1 MAEARLIN
9 QSIMN
14 APVNDANTSHVMTPQ
29 DDSVGTEK
37 SDTDSGML
45 LVHVLSD
52 ISNFATRL
60 PQSYVQVC
68 K

>member
-29 DDSVGTEK
+29 NDSAGTEK

-52 ISNFATRL
+52 ISNSATRL
-60 PQSYVQVC
+60 PQLYVQVC